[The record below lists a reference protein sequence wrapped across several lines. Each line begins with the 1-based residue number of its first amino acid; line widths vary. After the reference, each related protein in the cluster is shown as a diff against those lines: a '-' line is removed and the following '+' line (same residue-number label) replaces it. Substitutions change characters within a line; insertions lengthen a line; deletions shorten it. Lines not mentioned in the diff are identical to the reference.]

1 MIKKKSL
8 SQKVVKKPN
17 NPTYSLSERKVAR
30 DITIADLI
38 NSLKKLKPEQTLR
51 FGDLG
56 TFEKTEHQ
64 IKSNFDNKSK
74 GKTYLYYRINFRA
87 SSHLK
92 RELDK

>member
-1 MIKKKSL
+1 MTKKSL
-8 SQKVVKKPN
+8 PKKVVKKITPN
-17 NPTYSLSERKVAR
+17 YSLKEKKEAR
-30 DITIADLI
+30 DIAIADLI
-38 NSLKKLKPEQTLR
+38 NSLKKLKKDETLR

-56 TFEKTEHQ
+56 TFEKTQHQ
-64 IKSNFDNKSK
+64 IKSSFNNQSK